1 MKITWIG
8 KNDKCVSS
16 KGRKMSL
23 GTSVGFCMMWLK
35 NICYKDGNSPDLEDV
50 KMSLRQGRGKVVL
63 SFKRFWG
70 LEEKT
75 NNSDSQT
82 FLRATKSKATG

>member
-8 KNDKCVSS
+8 KNDIKCVSS

-63 SFKRFWG
+63 SFK
-70 LEEKT
+70 
-75 NNSDSQT
+75 SQI
-82 FLRATKSKATG
+82 LGVGGENK